1 MASLIKTNLP
11 NDFLTNLGAYL
22 QTCAYIELELAI
34 VLTKVEPKRE
44 PSLTSQSPTNVTR
57 PNKNEQSLP
66 AFRKLAISRLL
77 KRLKDSAKSLPDGLR
92 EELLAVCG
100 YIENNKN
107 HRHLATHGAF
117 FLDRTTGLLRVNFFF
132 PSMGTSSLNRNRC
145 KSIRLRSKR
154 PSTYAI
160 RRSDWLLICASAL
173 MWNWR
178 ERFSQRRVR
187 IIAHRQTT
195 RPTHHPN
202 RRPDFQPTTR
212 IVALSPT
219 LHAPHCV

>member
-77 KRLKDSAKSLPDGLR
+77 KRLKDSAKSLPDDLR

-107 HRHLATHGAF
+107 HRHLSTHGAF
-117 FLDRTTGLLRVNFFF
+117 FLDRTSGLLRVNFFPVDGNF
-132 PSMGTSSLNRNRC
+132 QSESESMQIDPTEIETTLDIC
-145 KSIRLRSKR
+145 DQTLRLV
-154 PSTYAI
+154 I
-160 RRSDWLLICASAL
+160 DL
-173 MWNWR
+173 R
-178 ERFSQRRVR
+178 ERIDVELAR
-187 IIAHRQTT
+187 T
-195 RPTHHPN
+195 N
-202 RRPDFQPTTR
+202 
-212 IVALSPT
+212 
-219 LHAPHCV
+219 